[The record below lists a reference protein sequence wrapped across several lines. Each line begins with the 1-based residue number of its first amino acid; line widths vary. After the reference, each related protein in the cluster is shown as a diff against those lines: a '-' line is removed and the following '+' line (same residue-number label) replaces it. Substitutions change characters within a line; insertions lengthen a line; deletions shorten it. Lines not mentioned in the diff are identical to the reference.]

1 MRVRVLDFLAMKAP
15 RNTFVEGQGHAA
27 DRGGSGTS
35 AAKPVVEQG
44 DAELAESAVD
54 LQVGLQV
61 TDVSDTMSN
70 DLIDQLFAPVPRSR

>member
-1 MRVRVLDFLAMKAP
+1 MKAP
-15 RNTFVEGQGHAA
+15 RNTFAEGQAHAT
-27 DRGGSGTS
+27 DRGGAGTS
-35 AAKPVVEQG
+35 AGQPVVEQG

-70 DLIDQLFAPVPRSR
+70 DLIDQLFPPVPRAR

>member
-1 MRVRVLDFLAMKAP
+1 MKAP
-15 RNTFVEGQGHAA
+15 RNSFSERQASAA
-27 DRGGSGTS
+27 RSDRGSAGTGVVVT
-35 AAKPVVEQG
+35 PVVEQD

>member
-1 MRVRVLDFLAMKAP
+1 MHVRVLDLLAMKPP
-15 RNTFVEGQGHAA
+15 RNSFAESQAHGT
-27 DRGGSGTS
+27 DRGTGTG
-35 AAKPVVEQG
+35 KPVVEQQQD

>member
-1 MRVRVLDFLAMKAP
+1 MSARDLDLFAMKAP
-15 RNTFVEGQGHAA
+15 RNSFAEGQAHAT

-35 AAKPVVEQG
+35 AGKPVVDQG

-70 DLIDQLFAPVPRSR
+70 DLIDQLFTPVPRAR

>member
-1 MRVRVLDFLAMKAP
+1 MKAP
-15 RNTFVEGQGHAA
+15 RNNFSERQASTA
-27 DRGGSGTS
+27 DRSDRGRAGTGVVVT
-35 AAKPVVEQG
+35 PIVEQD

>member
-1 MRVRVLDFLAMKAP
+1 LFAMKAP
-15 RNTFVEGQGHAA
+15 RNSFAEGQAHAT

-35 AAKPVVEQG
+35 AGKPVVDQG

-70 DLIDQLFAPVPRSR
+70 DLIDQLFTPVPRAR

>member
-1 MRVRVLDFLAMKAP
+1 MRVRVLDLLAMKAP
-15 RNTFVEGQGHAA
+15 RNNFAEGQAHGT
-27 DRGGSGTS
+27 DRGTGTR
-35 AAKPVVEQG
+35 KPVVEQEQD

-70 DLIDQLFAPVPRSR
+70 DLIDQLFAPLSRSR